1 MRSRVL
7 LAAAIVALSLMTV
20 HLQVFPLGFDFIDAG
35 TQIRRHREVLRGQAL
50 GHWQYRMLSEWAVR
64 PVILACRQLGIERPV
79 AVGFIAFRILQ
90 NLAIFSLAAVYYRK
104 LGLGRSA
111 VLLGL
116 SAVAW
121 GMTNARYD
129 SDLSLNTY
137 SDVIFYLAAALLIL
151 AGRLVW
157 LAPLV
162 VAAALNRETS
172 GLVPMMLLAS
182 GIGARR
188 PGERISPRLVAWSLT
203 LLACFALTYLG
214 VRFMLGPRP
223 EFPGFPGRQRGV
235 EVLLENLG
243 RKWTWSQL
251 LATFGLLPVVAA
263 GAYRCWPPVLRA
275 FFWSVVP
282 AWVVVHFLASVVAE
296 TRLFLVP
303 LVLVIVPGALL
314 AFREVPP

>member
-1 MRSRVL
+1 MRL
-7 LAAAIVALSLMTV
+7 GAVAL
-20 HLQVFPLGFDFIDAG
+20 GF
-35 TQIRRHREVLRGQAL
+35 V
-50 GHWQYRMLSEWAVR
+50 
-64 PVILACRQLGIERPV
+64 
-79 AVGFIAFRILQ
+79 AFRILQ

-137 SDVIFYLAAALLIL
+137 SDVLFYLAAALLIL

-157 LAPLV
+157 MAPLM

-172 GLVPMMLLAS
+172 GLIPMMLLAS
-182 GIGARR
+182 GIGVRR
-188 PGERISPRLVAWSLT
+188 PGERISPRLVAWPLA

-223 EFPGFPGRQRGV
+223 E
-235 EVLLENLG
+235 
-243 RKWTWSQL
+243 W
-251 LATFGLLPVVAA
+251 
-263 GAYRCWPPVLRA
+263 
-275 FFWSVVP
+275 
-282 AWVVVHFLASVVAE
+282 
-296 TRLFLVP
+296 
-303 LVLVIVPGALL
+303 
-314 AFREVPP
+314 